1 MLVWL
6 RVNVLGERLRGVVMK
21 QSITIKDIA
30 KLCGVSIATV
40 SRVINDKSEGVSE
53 KTILRIRKVI
63 ADMDYHPNSVA
74 RSMVTKRSHTIGLVL
89 PDVRNPFFSELA
101 RGVEDICNASSYGCF
116 LCNTDGSMEKEN
128 EYIRLLRGRVVDG
141 LLFTTQNDREFNE
154 VFFDFQRRKYPFCF
168 IERYVDELPGVPGVY
183 FDNRKGAEDLTEFMV
198 SKGHRS
204 IAFISGPL
212 VTHNARLRKEGF
224 LAAMA
229 RHGLEAQAS
238 LIVEGN
244 YKFNG
249 GYEATTRLLS
259 EGRPPFTALI
269 ASNDLMAL
277 GAYQCLEE
285 RGLDVP
291 GRVSLAGFDNISYP
305 PVLRPLITTIEIP
318 AYELGKR
325 AAEMLFTLM
334 RGERLDSPR
343 QVFEPVLRDKGSVAN
358 V

>member
-1 MLVWL
+1 
-6 RVNVLGERLRGVVMK
+6 MK
-21 QSITIKDIA
+21 QSMTIKDIA

-63 ADMDYHPNSVA
+63 EDMDYHPNSVA
-74 RSMVTKRSHTIGLVL
+74 RSMVTKRSHTIGLVI

-101 RGVEDICNASSYGCF
+101 RGVEDVCNGNSYGCF
-116 LCNTDGSMEKEN
+116 LCNTDGSMEKEK
-128 EYIRLLRGRVVDG
+128 EYIRLLRGRVADG
-141 LLFTTQNDREFNE
+141 VLFTTQNDQEFNE
-154 VFFDFQRRKYPFCF
+154 VFLDFQRRKFPFCF

-183 FDNRKGAEDLTEFMV
+183 FDNRKGAEDLTDFII
-198 SKGHRS
+198 SKGHER

-212 VTHNARLRKEGF
+212 ATHNARQRKEGF
-224 LAAMA
+224 IAAM
-229 RHGLEAQAS
+229 RRRGLEVDES

-249 GYEATTRLLS
+249 GYEAAARLLS
-259 EGRPPFTALI
+259 AGEPRFTALL

-285 RGLDVP
+285 RGFPVP
-291 GRVSLAGFDNISYP
+291 GRISIAGFDNISYP

-318 AYELGKR
+318 AYELGKC

-334 RGERLDSPR
+334 KGEKLEIPR
-343 QVFEPVLRDKGSVAN
+343 RVFEPALRDKGSVADAHGIPR
-358 V
+358 